1 MNSTEA
7 IYIVKRLKQFA
18 SELSSRLRQVSPEL
32 VVKALGITR
41 PRIYE
46 WLAKYREGGLDA
58 LRSRKARGCPS
69 KLQGKD
75 FYDIY
80 KDPKEEHGV
89 MAQLLWAWVS
99 FDDFTRLHTELI
111 EKFPHREPYRSVLEE

>member
-1 MNSTEA
+1 M
-7 IYIVKRLKQFA
+7 
-18 SELSSRLRQVSPEL
+18 